1 MAVFKC
7 TMVFKM
13 ATDPLGT
20 DEPGRTG
27 GWTESWYFE
36 GDLTAAVQQFTG
48 GVGLCKVR
56 ATFLP
61 GTASI
66 SGQRYQ
72 QVSPTVGASITRGK
86 EFRGNPL
93 LQTDMPQVSLLTTL
107 PGAGV
112 SNVRHHIFRCIP
124 DEMVILG
131 EYSPTAQFRQF
142 VGTMFQ
148 ALGQWKFRGLDLSIA
163 RIPIVSYNEVT
174 GLVTT
179 FAAHGF
185 AVDEVAQFSG
195 LKEDQTDAATGYS
208 RLVVAVPSST
218 TFTVLPK
225 PIGRTFTIGFV
236 KRQSFVYPTID
247 SLNCEPERA
256 IVRKVG
262 RPFDAFRGRR

>member
-1 MAVFKC
+1 MS
-7 TMVFKM
+7 
-13 ATDPLGT
+13 TDPVGT

-36 GDLTAAVQQFTG
+36 GDLSAAIIAFTG
-48 GVGLCKVR
+48 PVGLCKVR
-56 ATFLP
+56 AAFLP
-61 GTASI
+61 GTATI

-72 QVSPTVGASITRGK
+72 QVSPTVGASVTRGK

-93 LQTDMPQVSLLTTL
+93 LATDLPQVSLLVSI
-107 PGAGV
+107 PGLGV
-112 SNVRHHIFRCIP
+112 ANVRHHIFRCIP
-124 DEMVILG
+124 DDMVVLG

-142 VGTMFQ
+142 VGTFYS
-148 ALGQWKFRGLDLSIA
+148 ALQGWKFRGLDMSIA
-163 RIPIVSYNEVT
+163 RIPIQSYNEVT

-195 LKEDQTDAATGYS
+195 LKEDPTDAATGYS

-225 PIGRTFTIGFV
+225 PIGRTFTIGYV
-236 KRQSFVYPTID
+236 KRQSFIYPAVD
-247 SLNCEPERA
+247 AFNCESERA
-256 IVRKVG
+256 VTRKVG